1 MTTSPPR
8 RASRENRRTAMILS
22 GGGARGAYEVGV
34 LWYVFDDLSRMRGA
48 PPKID
53 ILCGTSVGAVNACYL
68 AAHLA
73 DPVLGM
79 RRLVHLWSELQ
90 ITSVLGFGARQFAGI
105 PRLLMGGGDAGTGL
119 FDVKPMADL
128 VQREISWRAVART
141 LRKRQLRALTISTTE
156 VSTGRT
162 VVFMQTAPDV
172 TIPPTAPPRTLF
184 KSDHIG
190 PHHALASAAIPLL
203 FPPVR
208 IDDEL
213 YLDGGLRQ
221 NTPIAPALRL
231 GATHIFAI
239 GSSREV
245 QGTQLREQGASESR
259 APGAAFLLGKVL
271 NAFLLDH
278 VDVDLELLRRL
289 NNVIVDGTNAY
300 GPAFLEAMSRE
311 AERRNQPA
319 YRYVRPFEIRPSEDI
334 GKLASDHVR
343 KGKLMG
349 NPFLT
354 KRLLNLVD
362 IGAGDESDL
371 ASYLLFDGHFCR
383 QLIEMGRSDA
393 HARRDEILAFFGYAG
408 EDEGGPGDGEES
420 SEGGGGGAPSLSIP
434 LGT

>member
-1 MTTSPPR
+1 MTQTVKTSAPR
-8 RASRENRRTAMILS
+8 LRRTAMILS

-34 LWYVFDDLSRMRGA
+34 LWYIFDDLSRMRGA
-48 PPKID
+48 PPRID
-53 ILCGTSVGAVNACYL
+53 ILCGTSVGAINACYL
-68 AAHLA
+68 AAHLG

-90 ITSVLGFGARQFAGI
+90 ITRVLGFGARQFVGI
-105 PRLLMGGGDAGTGL
+105 PRLLLGGGYEGAGL
-119 FDVKPMADL
+119 FDVRPMAEL
-128 VQREISWRAVART
+128 VQREISWRALARA
-141 LRKRQLRALTISTTE
+141 LRKRQLRALTVSTTE

-172 TIPPTAPPRTLF
+172 DIPLTAPPRTLF
-184 KSDHIG
+184 RADHIG

-239 GSSREV
+239 GSSREYKGV
-245 QGTQLREQGASESR
+245 RANEGAKDIR

-278 VDVDLELLRRL
+278 VDVDLELLTRL
-289 NNVIVDGTNAY
+289 NHVIKDGTTTY
-300 GPAFLEAMSRE
+300 GKTFLETMSRE
-311 AERRNQPA
+311 AKRRNAPP
-319 YRYVRPFEIRPSEDI
+319 YRYVEAFSLRPSEDM
-334 GKLASDHVR
+334 GKLAADHVR
-343 KGKLMG
+343 RGKLIG

-354 KRLLNLVD
+354 KRLLSALDV
-362 IGAGDESDL
+362 GVGDEADL
-371 ASYLLFDGHFCR
+371 ASYILFDGHFCR
-383 QLIEMGRSDA
+383 QLIEMGRADA
-393 HARRDEILAFFGYAG
+393 HARRDEILAFFGDAS
-408 EDEGGPGDGEES
+408 DDD
-420 SEGGGGGAPSLSIP
+420 GGALDSEDSGVWDKPSLTLPI
-434 LGT
+434 GT